1 MGRSLAAAARNKT
14 SRPRSGTLDARLQ
27 SRESS
32 PVASFARTFAVPL
45 SCRCKCI
52 QSPNVA
58 SHKNK
63 SPVRNPIPQ
72 SYLPAAYSL
81 VAQANSCANPSQPP
95 ECPASSN
102 YFLYATQENLR
113 CLAER
118 NQAAILARIVD
129 CPKPEFVEY
138 ACAPKKKGC
147 NSKGKNHT
155 RTKEQSS
162 QKDAL

>member
-1 MGRSLAAAARNKT
+1 MRSKMKAGTQSQRREEKKANENDCAAA
-14 SRPRSGTLDARLQ
+14 
-27 SRESS
+27 
-32 PVASFARTFAVPL
+32 
-45 SCRCKCI
+45 
-52 QSPNVA
+52 
-58 SHKNK
+58 H
-63 SPVRNPIPQ
+63 
-72 SYLPAAYSL
+72 SL

-113 CLAER
+113 GLAER